1 MAKRKKEKF
10 VPMKKSE
17 KIIRLKD
24 RGRERVLKKGAV
36 FFGILGVLCVLYC
49 AAIGLFLG
57 YGSYFFLI
65 WGVMGAGFG
74 VISLL
79 CAKPALRRKIPA
91 WMIRTFWILFG
102 IGLGIFILVEG
113 LILSRC
119 YAPAK
124 DGADYLIVLGAQ
136 WKPEGPSVVLRY
148 RLEEA
153 IKYLKVNRETIVI
166 VSGGQ
171 GANEPISEAQGMYD
185 YLVARGVDASRII
198 KEDKSTSTYENLKFS
213 GVLLDKAE
221 NEVVIVTNDFHVFRA
236 EKLARAQGYQHAQ
249 GLAADSYPPMQMHNL
264 LREFC
269 GVMKDFLMG
278 NFVYWERE

>member
-24 RGRERVLKKGAV
+24 RGRERVLKRGAI
-36 FFGILGVLCVLYC
+36 FFGVLGVLCVLYC
-49 AAIGLFLG
+49 AAIGLCLG

-65 WGVMGAGFG
+65 WGVMGVGCG
-74 VISLL
+74 LISLL
-79 CAKPALRRKIPA
+79 CAKPAIRRKIPL
-91 WMIRTFWILFG
+91 WIIRTFWVLFG
-102 IGLGIFILVEG
+102 IGLGIFLLVEG

-124 DGADYLIVLGAQ
+124 DGADYLIILGAQ
-136 WKPEGPSVVLRY
+136 LKPEGPSVVLRY
-148 RLEEA
+148 RLDEA

-185 YLVARGVDASRII
+185 YLVERGVDASRII
-198 KEDKSTSTYENLKFS
+198 KEDKSTSTHENLKFS
-213 GVLLDKAE
+213 GELFDKTE
-221 NEVVIVTNDFHVFRA
+221 SEVVIVTNDFHVFRA
-236 EKLARAQGYQHAQ
+236 EKLARAQGYQHVQ
-249 GLAADSYPPMQMHNL
+249 GLAADSYPPMQVHNL
-264 LREFC
+264 LREFF
-269 GVMKDFLMG
+269 GVTKDFLMG
-278 NFVYWERE
+278 NMVYWERE